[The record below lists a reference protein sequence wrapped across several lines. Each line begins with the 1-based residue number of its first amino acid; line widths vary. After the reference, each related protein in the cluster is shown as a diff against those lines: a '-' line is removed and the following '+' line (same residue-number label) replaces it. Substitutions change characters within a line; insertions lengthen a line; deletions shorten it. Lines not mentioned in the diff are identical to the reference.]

1 MDWLFFVIGFNR
13 RSKNSALIH
22 WPGVRF
28 IRPLETVPAGLYTL
42 WYDEPLPDH
51 LARFLQAL
59 RG

>member
-28 IRPLETVPAGLYTL
+28 IRPVETIPAGLY
-42 WYDEPLPDH
+42 
-51 LARFLQAL
+51 AL
-59 RG
+59 